1 MYAYGGTVRFRGAAP
16 YGTNYWVDVV
26 FTPSTGTA
34 SLVSL
39 AVTPAS
45 PSMGVGATQQLKA
58 TGTYSD
64 NSTADLTNQV
74 SWASGSLS
82 VATITSGG
90 LATGNTAGSSLI
102 TATLNGI
109 SGTATLTVTS
119 APLVSLAVTP
129 ASPSM
134 GVGATQQFKATGT
147 YSDNST
153 ADLTSQ
159 VSWSSGSLSVATITS
174 GGLATGNTAGSSLIT
189 ATLNGIGGT
198 ATLAVT
204 SVPPPSNTYT
214 LFSST
219 AVPAMGNVN
228 AGSPIELGMKFTADW
243 TGAISAIRFYK
254 GTSNS
259 GTHVGNLWSSTGQL
273 LATATFT
280 NETASGWQ
288 QVSLATPVAITAN
301 TVYVVSYHTTGGYS
315 ANYGYFNTAVD
326 NAPLHAVVNSDS
338 NGNGVYGFGAS
349 SGFPGSGAAGTNYWV
364 DVVFAPSTGT
374 ASLVSLAVTPAS
386 PSMGVGATQQFKATG
401 TYSDNSTAD
410 LTNQVSWASGSLSVA
425 TITSGGLATGNT
437 AGSSLITATLNGISG
452 TATLTVT
459 SAPLVSLAVTPA
471 SPSIRGGSDA
481 AV

>member
-1 MYAYGGTVRFRGAAP
+1 MWSSTGQLLATATFTNETASGWQQVSLATPVAITANTVYVVSYHTTGGYSANYGYFNTAVDNAPLHAVVNSDSNGNGVYGFGASSGFPGSGAA
-16 YGTNYWVDVV
+16 GTNYWVDVV
-26 FTPSTGTA
+26 FAPSTGTA
-34 SLVSL
+34 SLL
-39 AVTPAS
+39 
-45 PSMGVGATQQLKA
+45 
-58 TGTYSD
+58 
-64 NSTADLTNQV
+64 
-74 SWASGSLS
+74 
-82 VATITSGG
+82 
-90 LATGNTAGSSLI
+90 
-102 TATLNGI
+102 
-109 SGTATLTVTS
+109 
-119 APLVSLAVTP
+119 SLAVTP

-147 YSDNST
+147 YSNHST

-364 DVVFAPSTGT
+364 DVVFAR
-374 ASLVSLAVTPAS
+374 
-386 PSMGVGATQQFKATG
+386 
-401 TYSDNSTAD
+401 Y
-410 LTNQVSWASGSLSVA
+410 
-425 TITSGGLATGNT
+425 
-437 AGSSLITATLNGISG
+437 
-452 TATLTVT
+452 
-459 SAPLVSLAVTPA
+459 
-471 SPSIRGGSDA
+471 
-481 AV
+481 